1 MRIFPVVLLII
12 LAVACAGVPTPT
24 HLSTATPH
32 PMIQALQLAAEIEQK
47 LGQVAHEAY
56 LRELTGTLDTYDEE
70 LNLAYCARL
79 RELPLVTITVNGRQY
94 ANMPSEEI
102 GALNLEMLHKGYS
115 VKGLGRAVAEK
126 CPDQREKA
134 PSPPSGPT
142 PTMAATPTLSPA
154 QTPLGSPTPTPTDEE
169 RVSTLRADV
178 TLEVGER
185 LFRSVRISRLEGGAL
200 PGRTIEVIWVLA
212 DASSKAAVQNFTRLQ
227 MVNILNDIYN
237 SGIAYDVV
245 HLRALGTLRDGA
257 RSEEVTMVYVS
268 YPRWAVDAMFDGRMG
283 RLDMVGNIYKFSSGV
298 YVHPVFQE

>member
-12 LAVACAGVPTPT
+12 LAVACAGVTTPTP
-24 HLSTATPH
+24 LSTATPH

-94 ANMPSEEI
+94 ENMPSEEI

-126 CPDQREKA
+126 CADQREKA
-134 PSPPSGPT
+134 PSLPSGPA

-154 QTPLGSPTPTPTDEE
+154 QTPLASPTPTPTDEE
-169 RVSTLRADV
+169 RVSTLRAD
-178 TLEVGER
+178 
-185 LFRSVRISRLEGGAL
+185 
-200 PGRTIEVIWVLA
+200 
-212 DASSKAAVQNFTRLQ
+212 
-227 MVNILNDIYN
+227 
-237 SGIAYDVV
+237 
-245 HLRALGTLRDGA
+245 
-257 RSEEVTMVYVS
+257 
-268 YPRWAVDAMFDGRMG
+268 
-283 RLDMVGNIYKFSSGV
+283 
-298 YVHPVFQE
+298 